1 MLVGCERSE
10 KTFENVVQYAQNVQ
24 LCTWNLLLRF
34 FTFIN
39 EKPSDKGNWL
49 DGVAAAMSL
58 QENAEA

>member
-10 KTFENVVQYAQNVQ
+10 KTFENVVQYAESVQ

-58 QENAEA
+58 QENAQA

>member
-10 KTFENVVQYAQNVQ
+10 KTFENVVQYAESVQ

-58 QENAEA
+58 QENSQA